1 MRIIYC
7 AYREWALKIYQ
18 EIGKLNHDIL
28 LVTSPSELTAEKC
41 RQFEPDLFLFYGW
54 SWIVRREILDIAP
67 CVCLHPSPL
76 PKYRGG
82 SPIQNQIIRGEKE
95 SAVSLFYMT
104 EEMDAGDI
112 ILQEPIS
119 LRGHLQEILDRIT
132 QTGVKLTKIMLDGK
146 LDGVPQDHLQATF
159 FKRRQ
164 PFESELTTNDLK
176 TKTAEELFN
185 FIRALEDPYPNA
197 FIRCRDNKNLLLKCV
212 EIEDDKARD

>member
-7 AYREWALKIYQ
+7 AYREWALGIYR
-18 EIGKLNHDIL
+18 EISQLNHQFL
-28 LVTSPSELTAEKC
+28 LITSPAELTMARC
-41 RQFEPDLFLFYGW
+41 QQFKPDLFLFYGW
-54 SWIVRREILDIAP
+54 SWIVKKEILDIAP

-112 ILQEPIS
+112 ILQAPIS
-119 LRGHLQEILDRIT
+119 LSGHLQDVLGRISKA
-132 QTGVKLTKIMLDGK
+132 GVRLTKIMLEGK
-146 LDGVPQDHLQATF
+146 VEAVPQDHEQATF

-164 PFESELTTNDLK
+164 PSESELTIDDFK
-176 TKTAEELFN
+176 TKTSEELYN

-197 FIRCRDNKNLLLKCV
+197 FLRCRDNKKLLFKCV
-212 EIEDDKARD
+212 EIEDDKA